1 MKKLKLDLD
10 SVTVESFETTAG
22 RDRGAT
28 ILGYQDMLNPFGE
41 VPEEPGGGSDATCLN
56 SCPTNWCGTCAN
68 TCWNT
73 CPASCPGT
81 TGATE

>member
-10 SVTVESFETTAG
+10 SVQVESFETTA
-22 RDRGAT
+22 RGERIST
-28 ILGYQDMLNPFGE
+28 VHGYQDMMNPFGE
-41 VPEEPGGGSDATCLN
+41 QAAASDATCIN

-73 CPASCPGT
+73 CEGSCPGT
-81 TGATE
+81 SGATEP